1 MTGAS
6 LAMRARLRQRFWPNA
21 YARAMPHRSE
31 PDPRALQ
38 PGDAFGDYI
47 VDEPLGEGG
56 MGVVFRAIREDGAVV
71 ALKVLKPALVADEK
85 AARRFARE
93 ARAADEVQHPHLIDV
108 IDSGVVDGTGFLAM
122 RFVAGRSLD
131 DRIREHGPLPVEETA
146 QIVAEIG
153 SALDALHAVGLVHRD
168 VKPSNIL
175 LDAER
180 GALLTDFGLAKRR
193 DYSML
198 TAPGQ
203 MLGTLDYIAPE
214 MLKGS
219 EPGPSADLYALGCV
233 VFECLAGQPPF
244 GGRSM
249 FEVGMAHLGDAPPDP
264 CAGRSDAPPELSQRV
279 LAALAKEPGERP
291 PSATAYAEMLL
302 AAARSG

>member
-1 MTGAS
+1 MGIFS
-6 LAMRARLRQRFWPNA
+6 VWA
-21 YARAMPHRSE
+21 YARAMPLRSD
-31 PDPRALQ
+31 PDPRSLQ
-38 PGDAFGDYI
+38 PGDTFGEYV
-47 VDEPLGEGG
+47 VDEQLGEGG
-56 MGVVFRAIREDGAVV
+56 MGIVFRAIREDGMVV
-71 ALKVLKPALVADEK
+71 ALKVLKPGLVADAH

-93 ARAADEVQHPHLIDV
+93 ARAASEVDHPHLIEV
-108 IDSGVVDGTGFLAM
+108 IDAGEIDGTGYLTMHYVPAK
-122 RFVAGRSLD
+122 SLD
-131 DRIREHGPLPVEETA
+131 DRIREHGPLPVPDTTRIA
-146 QIVAEIG
+146 AEIG

-214 MLKGS
+214 MLRGA
-219 EPGPSADLYALGCV
+219 EPGPSIDLYALGCV
-233 VFECLAGQPPF
+233 VFECLAGTPPF

-249 FEVGMAHLGDAPPDP
+249 FEVGMAHLGDQPPDP
-264 CAGRSDAPPELSQRV
+264 CAGRDDAPPELSRLV
-279 LAALAKEPGERP
+279 LAALAKRPEERP
-291 PSATAYAEMLL
+291 ATATAYAEMLL
-302 AAARSG
+302 AAAKSG

>member
-1 MTGAS
+1 MT
-6 LAMRARLRQRFWPNA
+6 LR
-21 YARAMPHRSE
+21 SD
-31 PDPRALQ
+31 PDPRTLQ
-38 PGDAFGDYI
+38 PGDAFGEYV
-47 VDEPLGEGG
+47 VDERLGEGG
-56 MGVVFRAIREDGAVV
+56 MGIVFRAIREDGKVV
-71 ALKVLKPALVADEK
+71 ALKVLKPGLVADAS

-93 ARAADEVQHPHLIDV
+93 ARAAAEVDHPHLIGL
-108 IDSGVVDGTGFLAM
+108 IDTGDVDGVGYLAM
-122 RFVAGRSLD
+122 RYVPGRSLD
-131 DRIREHGPLPVEETA
+131 DRIRDHGPLPLEDTTR
-146 QIVAEIG
+146 IVAEIA
-153 SALDALHAVGLVHRD
+153 SALDALHAAELVHRD

-193 DYSML
+193 DYSAL

-214 MLKGS
+214 MLRGA

-233 VFECLAGQPPF
+233 VYECLAGTPPF

-249 FEVGMAHLGDAPPDP
+249 FEVGMAHLGDVPADP
-264 CAGRSDAPPELSQRV
+264 CAERDDAPPELSQRV
-279 LAALAKEPGERP
+279 LAALAKEPAARP
-291 PSATAYAEMLL
+291 PTATAYADMLI